1 MSNKLILFFSPNNED
16 SIDIWKLLKKKN
28 ILNTLIKINVEDPD
42 NNIPK
47 YINVLPSIFVRGSPI
62 IKGKESIISY
72 FNLNTIDNSDNANN
86 PENSDNSSNKTLPPL
101 KDVPFSKQ
109 NESMFLNS
117 NEMGSNWSDNYS
129 FINNDDNIQKHSFT
143 FLKPDNNSNNDNNSK
158 KISNKK
164 SVLDSRMEEMMNE
177 RNKVSAINRV

>member
-28 ILNTLIKINVEDPD
+28 ILNTLIKINVDDPD

-62 IKGKESIISY
+62 LKGKDSIISY
-72 FNLNTIDNSDNANN
+72 FNLNTVDNSNNDDNT
-86 PENSDNSSNKTLPPL
+86 DNSISKTLPPL

-109 NESMFLNS
+109 NEAMFLNS

-129 FINNDDNIQKHSFT
+129 FINTDDNIQKHSFT
-143 FLKPDNNSNNDNNSK
+143 FLNSDNKDNNGKNVK
-158 KISNKK
+158 KTSNKK